1 VGVIDTFRIK
11 YGKYHLQKAV
21 NSYPER
27 NAYAV
32 NLNEAISV
40 ALVFKISNEEDYIK
54 VNKFMKY
61 LKGEFGMKKLFFMG
75 YWNDPKNEPS
85 FLQTKLDFD
94 YFSIKN
100 LNSKGEPT
108 GGNIDNFLSEKFDIL
123 IDLNNYFNVPLRYL
137 IMKSPAKFKVGRFQ
151 EENKPFFDLLIGKNE
166 DGFEEYCNQLV
177 RYLTMINKK

>member
-27 NAYAV
+27 NSVAI
-32 NLNEAISV
+32 NLNEASSV
-40 ALVFKISNEEDYIK
+40 ALLYKISEEEDYIK
-54 VNKFMKY
+54 INKFMKY
-61 LKGEFGMKKLFFMG
+61 LKSEFGMKKLFFLG

-100 LNSKGEPT
+100 LNWKGEPT
-108 GGNIDNFLSEKFDIL
+108 GGNIDNFLNEHFDIL
-123 IDLNNYFNVPLRYL
+123 IDLNDYFNVPIRYL
-137 IMKSPAKFKVGRFQ
+137 IMKSQSKFKVGRFH
-151 EENKPFFDLLIGKNE
+151 EDNKPFFDLLIGQNHDE
-166 DGFEEYCNQLV
+166 FEEFCNQIV
-177 RYLTMINKK
+177 KYLTMINKK